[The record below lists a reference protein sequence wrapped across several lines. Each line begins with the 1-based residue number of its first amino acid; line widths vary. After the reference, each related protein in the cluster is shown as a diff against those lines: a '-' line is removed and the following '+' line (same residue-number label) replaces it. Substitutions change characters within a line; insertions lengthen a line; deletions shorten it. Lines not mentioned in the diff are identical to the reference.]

1 MAVFT
6 ISDIY
11 QVSFDDLQVYTNAS
25 MQFLQLISI
34 QV

>member
-11 QVSFDDLQVYTNAS
+11 QMSFDDLQVYTNAF